1 MIDRDGRPLL
11 CDFGRSKILDHAGF
25 TTIFAGAARYMAPE
39 LLSPEDDADEEFTPV
54 ITKETD
60 VYGFGMVGLEVR
72 SLAA

>member
-1 MIDRDGRPLL
+1 
-11 CDFGRSKILDHAGF
+11 
-25 TTIFAGAARYMAPE
+25 MAPE